1 MKFIKLTIILLLTFS
16 CSNEKKIAQFEK
28 VLGKENSET
37 LTYLV
42 NDFESD
48 FLKRQ
53 YPNLDTKNAYKQFL
67 TDLKNG
73 RTDLL
78 KTVSKESRK
87 RFEQSNLKHEI
98 YSYVDSVWIEND
110 FLIKKRFVNK
120 SLNGIIQY
128 NVQTQSGNIPSNFDK
143 DSLIIAEMDSRT
155 LNNLGKYWIALD
167 SIKNQNEFI
176 KEYYKFKIPMGF
188 LHPEIVSNM
197 MLNSDLNFS
206 DYYIKRIIITDFIY

>member
-78 KTVSKESRK
+78 ESVSKESRK

-128 NVQTQSGNIPSNFDK
+128 SVQTQSGNIPSNFNK

-167 SIKNQNEFI
+167 SIKNQNDFI

>member
-1 MKFIKLTIILLLTFS
+1 MTFS

-73 RTDLL
+73 RTDFL
-78 KTVSKESRK
+78 KKVSKESRK

-120 SLNGIIQY
+120 SLNGTIQY
-128 NVQTQSGNIPSNFDK
+128 SVQTKSGNIPSNFDK

-155 LNNLGKYWIALD
+155 LNNLGKYWTALD
-167 SIKNQNEFI
+167 SIKNQNDFI

>member
-1 MKFIKLTIILLLTFS
+1 MTFS

-78 KTVSKESRK
+78 ESVSKESRK

-128 NVQTQSGNIPSNFDK
+128 SVQTQSGNIPSNFNK

-167 SIKNQNEFI
+167 SIKNQNDFI